1 MMNQKIKDFLCPLCE
16 MSLEARGMVLFCNAC
31 RLFVGHVD
39 KFEDSFSHLLHRKNI
54 ERRRDV
60 KRIYQDAEK
69 EHADKVFALALA
81 ILTPIV
87 FVSIF
92 LL

>member
-1 MMNQKIKDFLCPLCE
+1 MYSKMKDFKCPLCE
-16 MSLEARGMVLFCNAC
+16 ISLEAQEKILFCNAC

-39 KFEDSFSHLLHRKNI
+39 KFEDSFSSLFHRKNI

-81 ILTPIV
+81 ILTPVV
-87 FVSIF
+87 FASIF